1 MSSTNYNPESSLNFT
16 VATRTWICIY
26 LIALLWN
33 GMFLLINCKLWLM
46 LMDNLVYFWCGS
58 EMKLH
63 SNSSTLLLEFEL
75 LQWNTCEFLKCVL
88 I

>member
-1 MSSTNYNPESSLNFT
+1 MSSTNNYNPKSSLNFT
-16 VATRTWICIY
+16 VATRTWICIC
-26 LIALLWN
+26 LITLLRN

-46 LMDNLVYFWCGS
+46 LIYILYRS